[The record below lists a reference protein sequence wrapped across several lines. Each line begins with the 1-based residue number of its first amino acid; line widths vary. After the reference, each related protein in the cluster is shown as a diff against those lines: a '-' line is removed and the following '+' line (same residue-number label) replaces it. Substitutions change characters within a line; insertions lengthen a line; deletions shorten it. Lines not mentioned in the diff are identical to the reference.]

1 MQKNQIK
8 QIPPL
13 IKKLYEIVD
22 QLEDLFPGQKF
33 TPDGHMVGSIGEV
46 FTAFLYDL
54 ELLPHSTE
62 TYDAISKADK
72 KVQIKAT
79 QGTQVGIRSK
89 PDYFIALKLY
99 RDGNAEEIYNGP
111 GKLVWENAGKMQKN
125 GQRPITLA
133 KLKSLMA
140 TVKQEDKIPQTRNI

>member
-46 FTAFLYDL
+46 LAAFLYDL
-54 ELLPHSTE
+54 ELLPHSTK
-62 TYDAISKADK
+62 THDAKTHTGK

-89 PDYFIALKLY
+89 PDYFIALNLH
-99 RDGNAEEIYNGP
+99 RDGTVEEIYNGP
-111 GKLVWENAGKMQKN
+111 GELAWENAGKMQKN
-125 GQRPITLA
+125 GQKPITLA

-140 TVKQEDKIPQTRNI
+140 TVKQKDKIPQIRNI